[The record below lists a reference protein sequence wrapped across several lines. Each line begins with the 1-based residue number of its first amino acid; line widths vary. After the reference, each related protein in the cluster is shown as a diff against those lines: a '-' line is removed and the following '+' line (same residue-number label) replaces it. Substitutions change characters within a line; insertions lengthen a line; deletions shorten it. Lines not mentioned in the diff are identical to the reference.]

1 MANVTIRNLDDG
13 VVERLKA
20 QAKAHHRS
28 LEAEL
33 RHVLTQA
40 AAQHERMAAFRRDAA
55 RIRARTPKDRLQTD
69 STLLIR
75 EDRDR

>member
-1 MANVTIRNLDDG
+1 MANVTIRNLDDA
-13 VVERLKA
+13 VADELKQ
-20 QAKAHHRS
+20 QAKAHNRS

-33 RHVLTQA
+33 REILSN
-40 AAQHERMAAFRRDAA
+40 AAQMRKRRREFLARVDRIAAM
-55 RIRARTPKDRLQTD
+55 TPDVPQTD

>member
-1 MANVTIRNLDDG
+1 MANLTIRNLDDN
-13 VVERLKA
+13 VVKTLKA
-20 QAKAHHRS
+20 QAKTHNRS

-40 AAQHERMAAFRRDAA
+40 AAQRKRMAAFRREAV
-55 RIRARTPKDRLQTD
+55 RIRAMTPKDRPQTD

>member
-13 VVERLKA
+13 VVEKLKA
-20 QAKAHHRS
+20 RAKTQHRS

-33 RHVLTQA
+33 RYVLTQA
-40 AAQHERMAAFRRDAA
+40 AAQHERMADFRREAA
-55 RIRARTPKDRLQTD
+55 RVRAMTPKDRPQTD

>member
-20 QAKAHHRS
+20 RAKAHHRS
-28 LEAEL
+28 MEAEL
-33 RHVLTQA
+33 RQVLIQA
-40 AAQHERMAAFRRDAA
+40 AAQHERMADFRREAA
-55 RIRARTPKDRLQTD
+55 RIRAMTPKDRPQTD

>member
-1 MANVTIRNLDDG
+1 MGNVTIRNLDDD
-13 VVERLKA
+13 VIERLRNRA
-20 QAKAHHRS
+20 RHHHRS

-33 RHVLTQA
+33 RDIVTNAVRPVDIGAFKA
-40 AAQHERMAAFRRDAA
+40 AAADIRTRTARR
-55 RIRARTPKDRLQTD
+55 TQTN

>member
-13 VVERLKA
+13 VMARLRQRAER
-20 QAKAHHRS
+20 HHRS
-28 LEAEL
+28 VEAEL
-33 RHVLTQA
+33 RHIVTEAVQPVDLEAFKA
-40 AAQHERMAAFRRDAA
+40 AAAAMRAETRD
-55 RIRARTPKDRLQTD
+55 RPQTD